1 MEKSCENSRNVLESQ
16 KNQRKLRFYVMRL
29 TKIKI
34 TPQYGTRVAVVPVPA
49 DGSLWKNATRD
60 QLALLLVLMAEGE
73 CTPDV
78 LCEKSGVS
86 GKNLEAALKYWVDAE
101 VLSIEGIRPTAAKGE
116 CYRGTVTKRLDRVA
130 ELPHYNTDEAAKYLE
145 SHPSA
150 SSLIDCCQQE
160 LGKIFNTSEAEIV
173 IGLLDYLSLDPEYI
187 LLLFAHCAKRG
198 TKSLRYIEKMAIT
211 LHDAGIVTY
220 DQLDLH
226 LKKVDRVSQ
235 VEYALRDLFGI
246 GKRALIKR
254 EKDAFFRW
262 VSEWEMPLDVI
273 TRAYEIT
280 VSATG
285 EPSVPYTNA
294 ILEKWHAE
302 GLTTLEAVEAA
313 EAERAPAS
321 PKGGMGNFDTD
332 DFFEAAL
339 KRSYDTPKEET
350 K

>member
-1 MEKSCENSRNVLESQ
+1 MKTHGVCWKVKKYKENCGFN
-16 KNQRKLRFYVMRL
+16 VMRM

-73 CTPDV
+73 CTPQM

-86 GKNLEAALKYWVDAE
+86 EKNLESALKYWMDADI
-101 VLSIEGIRPTAAKGE
+101 LSVEGIAAGKGE
-116 CYRGTVTKRLDRVA
+116 TYRATVTRRPDRAA

-145 SHPSA
+145 SHPAA
-150 SSLIDCCQQE
+150 SNLIDCCQQE

-187 LLLFAHCAKRG
+187 LLLFAHCAKWG
-198 TKSLRYIEKMAIT
+198 MKSLRYIEKMAIT

-226 LKKVDRVSQ
+226 LKKADRVSR

-254 EKDAFFRW
+254 ERDAFFRW
-262 VSEWEMPLDVI
+262 VAEWEMPLDVI

-280 VSATG
+280 VGSTK

-294 ILEKWHAE
+294 ILEKWHAK
-302 GLTTLEAVEAA
+302 GLTTLEAVEEE
-313 EAERAPAS
+313 EAQRNPAS
-321 PKGGMGNFDTD
+321 GKGGMGNFDTD

-339 KRSYDTPKEET
+339 RRSYDTPKEEVGNGIQS
-350 K
+350 

>member
-1 MEKSCENSRNVLESQ
+1 
-16 KNQRKLRFYVMRL
+16 MRL

-78 LCEKSGVS
+78 LSEKSGVS
-86 GKNLEAALKYWVDAE
+86 GEDLEKALQYWVDAE
-101 VLSIEGIRPTAAKGE
+101 ILSVEGIPCAAPKSGGSRATAKRP
-116 CYRGTVTKRLDRVA
+116 DRAA

-145 SHPSA
+145 SHPTA
-150 SSLIDCCQQE
+150 SNLIDCCQQE

-187 LLLFAHCAKRG
+187 LLLFAHSAKRG
-198 TKSLRYIEKMAIT
+198 MKSLRYIEKMAIA

-226 LKKVDRVSQ
+226 LKKADRVSQ

-254 EKDAFFRW
+254 ERDAFFRW
-262 VSEWEMPLDVI
+262 VAEWEMPLDVI

-280 VSATG
+280 VGSTG

-294 ILEKWHAE
+294 ILEKWHAK
-302 GLTTLEAVEAA
+302 GLVTLEAVEEE
-313 EAERAPAS
+313 EAQRNPAS
-321 PKGGMGNFDTD
+321 PKGVMGSFDTD

-350 K
+350 NHGIQS